1 MNLENLH
8 RQMKIQKL
16 EDITQECV
24 HSWPKS
30 EKYSE
35 FSKMTDIIHWL
46 EKNEELSPD
55 GKKFMGDLEHSL
67 VKLFATKNKNAD
79 ISI

>member
-35 FSKMTDIIHWL
+35 FSKNDRH
-46 EKNEELSPD
+46 N
-55 GKKFMGDLEHSL
+55 SL
-67 VKLFATKNKNAD
+67 VRKK
-79 ISI
+79 

>member
-1 MNLENLH
+1 
-8 RQMKIQKL
+8 MKIQKL

-55 GKKFMGDLEHSL
+55 GKKFMVDLEHSL
-67 VKLFATKNKNAD
+67 VKLFATKYNAD

>member
-1 MNLENLH
+1 MNLKNLH

-55 GKKFMGDLEHSL
+55 GKKFMVDLEHSL
-67 VKLFATKNKNAD
+67 VKLFATKYNAD

>member
-35 FSKMTDIIHWL
+35 FSKMSDIIHWL

-67 VKLFATKNKNAD
+67 VKLFATKYNAD

>member
-1 MNLENLH
+1 MELKNLH

-55 GKKFMGDLEHSL
+55 GKNFMGDLEHSL
-67 VKLFATKNKNAD
+67 VKLFATKYNAN

>member
-1 MNLENLH
+1 MDLKNLH

-46 EKNEELSPD
+46 ENNEKLSPD
-55 GKKFMGDLEHSL
+55 GKQFMGDLEHSL
-67 VKLFATKNKNAD
+67 VKLFATKHNAD

>member
-1 MNLENLH
+1 
-8 RQMKIQKL
+8 MKIQKL

-35 FSKMTDIIHWL
+35 FSKMTDILHWL

-55 GKKFMGDLEHSL
+55 GKKFMVDLEHSL
-67 VKLFATKNKNAD
+67 VKLFATKYNAD

>member
-1 MNLENLH
+1 MDI
-8 RQMKIQKL
+8 KKL

-35 FSKMTDIIHWL
+35 FSKMTDILHWL

-67 VKLFATKNKNAD
+67 VKLFATKYNAN

>member
-1 MNLENLH
+1 MNLKNLH

-55 GKKFMGDLEHSL
+55 GKKFMVDLEHSL
-67 VKLFATKNKNAD
+67 VKLFATKYNAN

>member
-1 MNLENLH
+1 MRLENF
-8 RQMKIQKL
+8 

-30 EKYSE
+30 DLYSE
-35 FSKMTDIIHWL
+35 FSKMTDILHWI
-46 EKNEELSPD
+46 EKNEKLGSD

-67 VKLFATKNKNAD
+67 VKLFATKHNANL
-79 ISI
+79 SI

>member
-46 EKNEELSPD
+46 EKNEELSSD

-67 VKLFATKNKNAD
+67 VKLFATKYNAD
-79 ISI
+79 ISM

>member
-46 EKNEELSPD
+46 ENNEELSPD

-67 VKLFATKNKNAD
+67 VKLFATKYKAN

>member
-1 MNLENLH
+1 
-8 RQMKIQKL
+8 MKIQKL

-35 FSKMTDIIHWL
+35 FSKMTDILQWI
-46 EKNEELSPD
+46 EKNEKLSSD
-55 GKKFMGDLEHSL
+55 GKQFIGDLEHSL
-67 VKLFATKNKNAD
+67 VKLFATKYNAD

>member
-55 GKKFMGDLEHSL
+55 GKKFMVDLEHSL
-67 VKLFATKNKNAD
+67 VKLFATKYNAD

>member
-1 MNLENLH
+1 MNT
-8 RQMKIQKL
+8 KKL

-30 EKYSE
+30 DLYSE
-35 FSKMTDIIHWL
+35 FSKTTDILHWI
-46 EKNEELSPD
+46 EKNENLSLD
-55 GKKFMGDLEHSL
+55 GKKFMGDLEPSL
-67 VKLFATKNKNAD
+67 VKLFATKYNAN

>member
-1 MNLENLH
+1 
-8 RQMKIQKL
+8 MKIQKL

-35 FSKMTDIIHWL
+35 FSKMTDILQWI
-46 EKNEELSPD
+46 EKNEKLRSD
-55 GKKFMGDLEHSL
+55 GKQFMGDLEHSL
-67 VKLFATKNKNAD
+67 VKLFATKHNAD